1 MSMTERELEDARIFA
16 KCTRRL
22 LPFMA
27 LLYVVNFLDRVN
39 VGFAALTM
47 NRDLGFSPAVFG
59 LGAGVFFV
67 GYLLFQVTG
76 NLMLERL
83 GARRWVFFIVA
94 VWGLISSANALAQG
108 PRSFYA
114 LRFLLGAAEA
124 GFFPGMVLYLTY
136 WFPRAYRARLT
147 ATFMAAIPFAS
158 IFGGPLSGLVLG
170 LDGTLGLK
178 GWQWMFVLEGL
189 PAFLL
194 AFGVLKILPDGPR
207 HASWLDAE
215 EKRAIEARLA
225 ADDDAAHRDLWSAL
239 RQPRVFALGIVYWG
253 YAVGAYGVQLWL
265 PQIVS
270 GMGFSNLA
278 TGFVVA
284 SPFLVA
290 MPVMILWGRS
300 SDRAGERIWHVALPA
315 LVAVAG
321 LIAASL
327 TQNSMIVFA
336 GLASAIIGLL
346 AIQGPFWALPSSFL
360 GGTAAA
366 GGIALINTLGTGL
379 GGFAGPTILGFM
391 KERTGDYAAGMAV
404 LAIGPALTAIVV
416 LMLGRA
422 RLRSVALAPDKT

>member
-1 MSMTERELEDARIFA
+1 MGERAGDDARIFA

-22 LPFMA
+22 LPFMT

-47 NRDLGFSPAVFG
+47 NRDLGFSPAIFG
-59 LGAGVFFV
+59 FGAGVFFV
-67 GYLLFQVTG
+67 GYLLFQVSG

-83 GARRWVFFIVA
+83 GARRWIFFIVA
-94 VWGLISSANALAQG
+94 AWGLISSANALAQG

-147 ATFMAAIPFAS
+147 AGFMAAIPFAS

-189 PAFLL
+189 PALIL
-194 AFGVLKILPDGPR
+194 AFGVLKFLPDRPQS
-207 HASWLDAE
+207 ASWLDAD
-215 EKRAIEARLA
+215 EKRVIAARLA
-225 ADDDAAHRDLWSAL
+225 ADDDAPHRELWPAL
-239 RQPRVFALGIVYWG
+239 RQPRVLALGIVYWG

-265 PQIVS
+265 PQIVR

-278 TGFVVA
+278 TGFMVA
-284 SPFLVA
+284 LPFVA
-290 MPVMILWGRS
+290 AMAVMIFWGRS
-300 SDRAGERIWHVALPA
+300 SDRSGERVWHVALPA

-327 TQNSMIVFA
+327 TQNSAIVFV

-391 KERTGDYAAGMAV
+391 KEQTGDYAAGMAV

-416 LMLGRA
+416 LALGQPRA
-422 RLRSVALAPDKT
+422 RTVALARPES